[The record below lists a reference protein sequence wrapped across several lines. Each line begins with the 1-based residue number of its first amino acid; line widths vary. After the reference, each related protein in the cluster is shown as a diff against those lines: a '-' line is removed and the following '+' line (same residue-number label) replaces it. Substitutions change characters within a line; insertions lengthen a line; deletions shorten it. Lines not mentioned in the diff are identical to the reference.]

1 MRILVA
7 QIGAR
12 RHYAIPAILERAG
25 LLERFYTDL
34 CANLGLL
41 SLAGR
46 MVPTRLR
53 PQGLKRLLGRR
64 VDGVPNAKI
73 RCLPSFALRR
83 VLRRTPA
90 ASPGDRLRGWVT
102 ANRQF
107 CELVLRRGVD
117 GADTLYGFN
126 GAALELFQYAKSHE
140 MQTILEQTSAP
151 VEFEQRLLA
160 EEREQ
165 WPDWENVGATANDWQ
180 PMADRERG
188 EWDLA
193 DRIIC
198 GSEYVKHAIAE
209 QGGPVERCRV
219 VPYAAA
225 DHFFA
230 ATPRSHPRQP
240 LRVLFVGTVCLGK
253 GVPYLMQAAQQ
264 LRSEDVHCRV
274 VGPVNVSDQ
283 AVGQLAES
291 LELAGPVPRS
301 EMAGQYQWADVLV
314 LPSISE
320 GSANVCYE
328 ALAAG
333 LPVITTPHAGSVLRD
348 GQEGFLVPIRCAES
362 IADRIMRLAGDV
374 SLYQQMSEQ
383 ARTRAAEFTW
393 ERYADRLV
401 NVLRS

>member
-1 MRILVA
+1 MRIIIA

-34 CANLGLL
+34 CANVGLL
-41 SLAGR
+41 GLAGR
-46 MVPTRLR
+46 MVPTKVQ
-53 PQGLKRLLGRR
+53 PKGLKRMLGRR
-64 VDGVPNAKI
+64 VEGVPAAKI
-73 RCLPSFALRR
+73 RCFPLFALQRIR
-83 VLRRTPA
+83 QRTKVA
-90 ASPGDRLRGWVT
+90 TPGDRLRSWVT

-107 CELVLRRGVD
+107 CELVLRRGLGD
-117 GADTLYGFN
+117 ADTVYAFN
-126 GAALELFQYAKSHE
+126 GAALEWFQYAKSHGLR
-140 MQTILEQTSAP
+140 TILEQTSAP
-151 VEFEQRLLA
+151 VELEQRMLA
-160 EEREQ
+160 EERQQ
-165 WPDWENVGATANDWQ
+165 WPGWESEGAAPNDWQ

-188 EWDLA
+188 EWELA

-198 GSEYVKHAIAE
+198 GSDYVYHAIAE

-225 DHFFA
+225 DRFFA
-230 ATPRSHPRQP
+230 DAPRTAPRHP

-253 GVPYLMQAAQQ
+253 GVPYLMQAAEQ
-264 LRSEDVHCRV
+264 LRSEEVHCRV
-274 VGPVNVSDQ
+274 VGPVNVSDD
-283 AVGQLAES
+283 AVGQLRAC
-291 LELAGPVPRS
+291 LELTGPVPRS
-301 EMAGQYQWADVLV
+301 EMARQYQWADVLV